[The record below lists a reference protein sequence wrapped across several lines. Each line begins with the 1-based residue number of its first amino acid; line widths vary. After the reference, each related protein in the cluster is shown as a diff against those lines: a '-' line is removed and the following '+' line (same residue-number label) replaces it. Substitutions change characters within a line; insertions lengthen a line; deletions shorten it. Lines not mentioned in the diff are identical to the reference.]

1 MVLRTDIGRV
11 YGEHPGEQ
19 KETEIGL
26 SCGMEDGIL
35 RWAWVS
41 ACEPDSGVAAVG
53 SNALAENCDQ
63 QNKLPGTVRGAPP
76 PPLPLI
82 DHSADE
88 HPRSS
93 LGAVQIPRS
102 TQGSLA
108 VQLGPVSP

>member
-1 MVLRTDIGRV
+1 MVLRMDVGRV

-26 SCGMEDGIL
+26 SCGMEDGRL
-35 RWAWVS
+35 RWAWVP
-41 ACEPDSGVAAVG
+41 ACKLHPGVAAVG
-53 SNALAENCDQ
+53 SDALAQNCDQ

-76 PPLPLI
+76 PLPLI

-88 HPRSS
+88 HPRSF

-102 TQGSLA
+102 TQGSSA